1 MFGSPWQVLPVVA
14 ALGELVLGVD
24 LAVKGRS
31 SMVVR
36 RGGGLCTGRY
46 WRRNF
51 LLRRVI
57 WPEPSMHT
65 TYWSC

>member
-1 MFGSPWQVLPVVA
+1 MGA

-24 LAVKGRS
+24 LVVKGRS
-31 SMVVR
+31 SVMVR
-36 RGGGLCTGRY
+36 RGGGLLTGRY

-57 WPEPSMHT
+57 RPDPSMRM
-65 TYWSC
+65 TYWSY